1 MATFANGETTLKITQ
16 EALRQTA
23 MGACFL
29 GSGGGG
35 TLQSALGFI
44 ENFRAGEYYSN
55 DTVEVIKVEDAT
67 EGDAVVVA
75 YIGAPAKIS
84 HAAYPDGPVQ
94 AAIQAG
100 SLLQKQGRRLAY
112 IVPAETGALGFTV
125 ACLVAAKLGLKVIDA
140 DGAGRAVP
148 SLPQLTFS
156 ITEGLSPNP
165 AIVVNQ
171 DKNLC
176 ITVSANILPDVA
188 DCVRNKPEREFHAA
202 KIEDLSKIIDNL
214 MRPIISEPDF
224 DQFGGLAL
232 WIMTPEQMP
241 KALPIRNT
249 LWKAYALGANL
260 PGFAS
265 SDDLVEY
272 LKEKLNITA
281 RRLFGPARLANA
293 EINTEGGFD
302 IGNVDFT
309 DKGCTCTV
317 QYQNESLLVRLSPS
331 KEVLCTAPDS
341 IAYFLEPSETGPNEP
356 KVFSNGD
363 LLTEDNK
370 LREDLKGRMF
380 SIIGIAV
387 DNILWKQD
395 AVIFTSFRDLLRR
408 MHYNGEPVSII
419 PR

>member
-1 MATFANGETTLKITQ
+1 MATFADGETTLKLTR
-16 EALRQTA
+16 EDLRKTA
-23 MGACFL
+23 TGACFL

-35 TLQSALGFI
+35 TLQSALGLI
-44 ENFRAGEYYSN
+44 EHFRAGEYYSE
-55 DTVEVIKVEDAT
+55 DTVEVVKVEDAT

-94 AAIQAG
+94 AVIQV
-100 SLLQKQGRRLAY
+100 SNHLRKQGRRLAY

-125 ACLVAAKLGLKVIDA
+125 ACLVAAKLGLKVVDA

-176 ITVSANILPDVA
+176 ITVSANILPNVDDHA
-188 DCVRNKPEREFHAA
+188 CNAPEQGLHAA
-202 KIEDLSKIIDNL
+202 RIEDLSKIIDNL

-241 KALPIRNT
+241 KALPIRDT
-249 LWKAYALGANL
+249 LWKAHALGASL
-260 PGFAS
+260 PDFAG
-265 SDDLVEY
+265 SDDLLAY
-272 LKEKLNITA
+272 LKEKLDITA
-281 RRLFGPARLANA
+281 RRLFGPARLTSV

-309 DKGCTCTV
+309 DNGNTCTV
-317 QYQNESLLVRLSPS
+317 QYQNESLLVRLGPAQ
-331 KEVLCTAPDS
+331 EVLCTAPDS

-387 DNILWKQD
+387 DDILWRQD
-395 AVIFTSFRDLLRR
+395 TVIFTSFRDLLRQ
-408 MHYNGEPVSII
+408 MHYSGEPVSII

>member
-1 MATFANGETTLKITQ
+1 MTTFANGEKKLKMTQ
-16 EALRQTA
+16 KALRQTV

-35 TLQSALGFI
+35 TLQSALRLI
-44 ENFRAGEYYSN
+44 ENFKFGEYYFN
-55 DTVEVIKVEDAT
+55 DTVEVVKIDDAT

-94 AAIQAG
+94 AVIQV
-100 SLLQKQGRRLAY
+100 SKYLREQGRRLAY

-125 ACLVAAKLGLKVIDA
+125 ACLVAAKLGLKVVDA

-148 SLPQLTFS
+148 SLPQLTFA

-171 DKNLC
+171 NKNLC
-176 ITVSANILPDVA
+176 IAVSANILPDVT
-188 DCVRNKPEREFHAA
+188 DCDTNKPEQELRAA

-232 WIMTPEQMP
+232 WVMTPEQIP

-249 LWKAYALGANL
+249 LWKAYALGGSL
-260 PGFAS
+260 PTFAG
-265 SDDLVEY
+265 SDDLVKY
-272 LKEKLNITA
+272 LKEKLDITA
-281 RRLFGPARLANA
+281 RRLFGPARLTNV
-293 EINTEGGFD
+293 EICTEGGFD
-302 IGNVDFT
+302 VGKVYFT
-309 DKGCTCTV
+309 DKEKTCTV
-317 QYQNESLLVRLSPS
+317 QYQNESLIVQMNQS

-341 IAYFLEPSETGPNEP
+341 IAYFLEPSEIGPNEP

-370 LREDLKGRMF
+370 LREDLKGRLF
-380 SIIGIAV
+380 SILGIAV
-387 DNILWKQD
+387 DDILWKQD
-395 AVIFTSFRDLLRR
+395 TVIFTSFRDLLRQ
-408 MHYNGEPVSII
+408 MHYKGEPLSII

>member
-1 MATFANGETTLKITQ
+1 MAHFVHGETAMIMTQ
-16 EALRQTA
+16 GDLERAAQ
-23 MGACFL
+23 GACFL

-35 TLQSALGFI
+35 TLQSALGLI
-44 ENFRAGEYYSN
+44 QNFRVGAYYPVDS
-55 DTVEVIKVEDAT
+55 VQVVKVEDAT

-84 HAAYPDGPVQ
+84 HAPYPDGPVQ
-94 AAIQAG
+94 AALQAADH
-100 SLLQKQGRRLAY
+100 LRALGRKLAY

-125 ACLVAAKLGLKVIDA
+125 ACLVAAKLGLKVVDA

-156 ITEGLSPNP
+156 MTEGLSPNP

-176 ITVSANILPDVA
+176 ITVRADILPTVSSDA
-188 DCVRNKPEREFHAA
+188 RNVSGPLQAA
-202 KIEDLSKIIDNL
+202 KVEDISRIIDNL

-232 WIMTPEQMP
+232 WIMTPGQMG

-249 LWKAYALGANL
+249 LEKACTLGTNL
-260 PGFAS
+260 PYFTSTDA
-265 SDDLVEY
+265 LLAY
-272 LKEKLNITA
+272 LKDVLHIPA
-281 RRLFGPARLANA
+281 RRLFGPAQLTSA
-293 EINTEGGFD
+293 EISTVGGFD
-302 IGNVDFT
+302 VGNVDFSAN
-309 DKGCTCTV
+309 GQTCTV
-317 QYQNESLLVRLSPS
+317 QYQNESLIAGLKKQGDPF
-331 KEVLCTAPDS
+331 CTAPDS
-341 IAYFLEPSETGPNEP
+341 IAYFLEPSESSSHEP
-356 KVFSNGD
+356 RVFSNGD
-363 LLTEDNK
+363 LLDEDGR

-387 DNILWKQD
+387 DDVLWKRD
-395 AVIFTSFRDLLRR
+395 GVIFTSFRELLRK
-408 MHYNGEPVSII
+408 MGYLGEPVSIV

>member
-1 MATFANGETTLKITQ
+1 MATFANGETTLKMTQ

-35 TLQSALGFI
+35 TLQTALGLI
-44 ENFRAGEYYSN
+44 ENFKLGEYYFN
-55 DTVEVIKVEDAT
+55 DTVEVIKIEDAT

-94 AAIQAG
+94 AVIQVRKY
-100 SLLQKQGRRLAY
+100 LQEQGRRLTY

-125 ACLVAAKLGLKVIDA
+125 ACLVAAKLGLKVVDA

-176 ITVSANILPDVA
+176 ITVSASILPDGA
-188 DCVRNKPEREFHAA
+188 DLARNKPGQKLRAA
-202 KIEDLSKIIDNL
+202 KIEDISKIIDNL

-241 KALPIRNT
+241 KALPIRDT
-249 LWKAYALGANL
+249 LWKAYALGGSL
-260 PGFAS
+260 PGCAS

-272 LKEKLNITA
+272 LKEKLDITA
-281 RRLFGPARLANA
+281 RRLFGPARLTGV
-293 EINTEGGFD
+293 EICTEGGFD
-302 IGNVDFT
+302 VGNVYFT
-309 DKGCTCTV
+309 DKDRTCTV
-317 QYQNESLLVRLSPS
+317 QYQNESLIVRMNQSE
-331 KEVLCTAPDS
+331 EVLCTAPDS
-341 IAYFLEPSETGPNEP
+341 IAYFLEPSETGPNDP

-370 LREDLKGRMF
+370 LREDIKGRQF
-380 SIIGIAV
+380 SILGIAV
-387 DNILWKQD
+387 DDILWNRD
-395 AVIFTSFRDLLRR
+395 TVIFTSFRDLLRQ
-408 MHYNGEPVSII
+408 MQYNGEPISII